1 MKLFNHRKYYDK
13 DSLSINEL
21 GANPINFFKKW
32 FKDAEKNDQIIES
45 NAMTVSTVD
54 NSGHPSSRVV
64 LLKEIKDKSL
74 IFFTNYKSKKG
85 KEINDNPNICAY
97 FYWAPL
103 ERQVIFKGIAKKT
116 SEDYSDIYFK
126 SRPFSSQVGAIIS
139 NQSETITS
147 YDDLL
152 IKYDGYIQN
161 IDKIPNI
168 LKERYKTIWE
178 LKQKDI
184 IDMSIDR
191 GKYICQSQSLNLFL
205 QSPDISTLTSMHFY
219 SWQKGL
225 KTGIYYLR
233 SRPSSKAIQFTIS
246 ANTECENCSG

>member
-1 MKLFNHRKYYDK
+1 MKLFNHRKFYDK
-13 DSLSINEL
+13 DSLSINEI
-21 GANPINFFKKW
+21 GANPMNLFKKW

-85 KEINDNPNICAY
+85 KEINDNPNICAS

-139 NQSETITS
+139 DQSEIITS
-147 YDDLL
+147 YNDLL
-152 IKYDGYIQN
+152 IRYDEFYKENRNSNLKRPGHWGGMELFIHEIEFWQGREN
-161 IDKIPNI
+161 RLHNRIVSNLVEGKWKHNI
-168 LKERYKTIWE
+168 L
-178 LKQKDI
+178 
-184 IDMSIDR
+184 
-191 GKYICQSQSLNLFL
+191 
-205 QSPDISTLTSMHFY
+205 SP
-219 SWQKGL
+219 
-225 KTGIYYLR
+225 
-233 SRPSSKAIQFTIS
+233 
-246 ANTECENCSG
+246 

>member
-1 MKLFNHRKYYDK
+1 MKLFNHRKFYDK

-21 GANPINFFKKW
+21 GPNPINFFKKW

-45 NAMTVSTVD
+45 NAMTISTVD

-85 KEINDNPNICAY
+85 KEINDNPNICAS

-103 ERQVIFKGIAKKT
+103 ERQVIFKGVAKKT

-147 YDDLL
+147 YNDLL
-152 IKYDGYIQN
+152 IRYDEFYKENRNSNLKRPGHWGGMELFIHEIEFWQGREN
-161 IDKIPNI
+161 RLHNRIVSNLVEGKWNHNI
-168 LKERYKTIWE
+168 L
-178 LKQKDI
+178 
-184 IDMSIDR
+184 
-191 GKYICQSQSLNLFL
+191 
-205 QSPDISTLTSMHFY
+205 SP
-219 SWQKGL
+219 
-225 KTGIYYLR
+225 
-233 SRPSSKAIQFTIS
+233 
-246 ANTECENCSG
+246 

>member
-1 MKLFNHRKYYDK
+1 MKLFNHRKFYDK

-85 KEINDNPNICAY
+85 KEINDNPNICAS

-126 SRPFSSQVGAIIS
+126 SRPFSSQVGAIVS
-139 NQSETITS
+139 DQSEIITS
-147 YDDLL
+147 YNDLL
-152 IKYDGYIQN
+152 IRYDEFYKENRNSNLKRPGHWGGMELFIHEIEFWQGREN
-161 IDKIPNI
+161 RLHNRIVSNLVEGKWNHNI
-168 LKERYKTIWE
+168 L
-178 LKQKDI
+178 
-184 IDMSIDR
+184 
-191 GKYICQSQSLNLFL
+191 
-205 QSPDISTLTSMHFY
+205 SP
-219 SWQKGL
+219 
-225 KTGIYYLR
+225 
-233 SRPSSKAIQFTIS
+233 
-246 ANTECENCSG
+246 

>member
-1 MKLFNHRKYYDK
+1 MKLFNHRKFYDK
-13 DSLSINEL
+13 DSLSINEI
-21 GANPINFFKKW
+21 GANPMNLFKKW

-54 NSGHPSSRVV
+54 KSGHPSSRVV

-85 KEINDNPNICAY
+85 KEINDNPNICAS

-147 YDDLL
+147 YNDLL
-152 IKYDGYIQN
+152 IRYDEFYKENKNSN
-161 IDKIPNI
+161 IKRPRHWGGIELFIDEIEFWQGRENRLHNRIISNLVDGKWKHNI
-168 LKERYKTIWE
+168 L
-178 LKQKDI
+178 
-184 IDMSIDR
+184 
-191 GKYICQSQSLNLFL
+191 
-205 QSPDISTLTSMHFY
+205 SP
-219 SWQKGL
+219 
-225 KTGIYYLR
+225 
-233 SRPSSKAIQFTIS
+233 
-246 ANTECENCSG
+246 